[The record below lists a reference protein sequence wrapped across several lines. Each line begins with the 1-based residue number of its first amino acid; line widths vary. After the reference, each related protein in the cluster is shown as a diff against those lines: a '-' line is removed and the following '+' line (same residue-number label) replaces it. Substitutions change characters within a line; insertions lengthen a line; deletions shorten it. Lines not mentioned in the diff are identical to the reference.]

1 MRGREPF
8 PDEIEHMARMRNKS
22 AHYSPPRDGP
32 RRAWGPEDEM
42 IGNQMS
48 FGRDKYER
56 EKMAAEAHY
65 RGRSGSPLRRSPRA
79 RSIGKEVRFA

>member
-32 RRAWGPEDEM
+32 RRVWGPEDEI

-56 EKMAAEAHY
+56 E
-65 RGRSGSPLRRSPRA
+65 
-79 RSIGKEVRFA
+79 